1 MTLELQNAILEMIAR
16 GEPLQTTIDQLCRA
30 VEIIAPES
38 ICSVLTVEDGRLQT
52 LAGPSLPDHFSV
64 AINGLEIGPMVGSCG
79 TAAFLGEPVVV
90 TDIANDHRWELFCHL
105 ALPHGLT
112 ACWSTP
118 ILSGGNVVGT
128 FAFYFRTKR
137 GPTVREQ
144 QIVDACVHLCAIAI
158 ERNLRVIERERL
170 GFTDWLT
177 GLPNRLCFHQR
188 LSELAA
194 SREPWGIL
202 LFDLDNLKL
211 VNDTFGHT
219 AGDDLIRTV
228 ARRASSV
235 VGAHKT
241 FRLGGDE
248 FAIIVG
254 ASGKHIDLEACANKI
269 LKALKQTA
277 ECAGHVVFP
286 AATAGGSRN
295 DQASSPDL
303 VLKNADIAL
312 YHAKEERRGHYV
324 EYSTGLGTAITRRF
338 RAIREAEMALRQ
350 GRIHAFYQPILRLD
364 TREIVG
370 FEALCRMQIP
380 NGDFVAA
387 ATFHE
392 ATKDAKVASDLTEQ
406 MLVHVAADIRTWLDR
421 GLPLQHVGVNISAA
435 DLHVGNL
442 GDRLCRT
449 FADAGVSLEHIILEV
464 TESVYLGQRGSEIA
478 DQIRMLRARGLRVA
492 LDDFGTGF
500 ASLTHLLT
508 MPVDVIKIDKSFV
521 DRLGPLE
528 PASFIVE
535 GVIQI
540 ARKMGIR
547 VVAEGIEEVNQAERL
562 LNLGCNLGQGYLF
575 SKAVNRDDAAVLLGR
590 FGQIESASIELGH
603 GLSYAHRL

>member
-16 GEPLQTTIDQLCRA
+16 GEPLQFTIDQLCRA
-30 VEIIAPES
+30 VEILAPDS
-38 ICSVLTVEDGRLQT
+38 ICSVLTVEEGRLQT
-52 LAGPSLPDHFSV
+52 LAGPSLPAQFSQ
-64 AINGLEIGPMVGSCG
+64 AINGLEVGPTVGSCG
-79 TAAFLGEPVVV
+79 TAAYLGEPVVV
-90 TDIANDHRWELFCHL
+90 TDISVDHRWTLFCHL
-105 ALPHGLT
+105 AIPHGLM

-118 ILSGGNVVGT
+118 ILSDKKVVGT
-128 FAFYFRTKR
+128 FAFYFRTRR

-144 QIVDACVHLCAIAI
+144 QLVDACVHLCAIAI

-194 SREPWGIL
+194 AQEPWGIL
-202 LFDLDNLKL
+202 VFDLDNLKL
-211 VNDTFGHT
+211 VNDTFGHL
-219 AGDDLIRTV
+219 AGDDLIIT
-228 ARRASSV
+228 AAHRASSV
-235 VGAHKT
+235 VGLDRT

-248 FAIIVG
+248 FAVIAG
-254 ASGKHIDLEACANKI
+254 ANGRHIDLEACAIEI
-269 LKALKQTA
+269 LKALKQPA
-277 ECAGHVVFP
+277 RCAGHVVFP
-286 AATAGGSRN
+286 AATIGGAKN

-312 YHAKEERRGHYV
+312 YHAKDERRGHYL
-324 EYSTGLGTAITRRF
+324 EYSAGLGTAITRRF
-338 RAIREAEMALRQ
+338 RAVRDVEIALRQ
-350 GRIHAFYQPILRLD
+350 GRLHAFYQPILRLD

-370 FEALCRMQIP
+370 FEALCRMQVP

-392 ATKDAKVASDLTEQ
+392 ATKDAKVASELTEQ
-406 MLVHVAADIRTWLDR
+406 MLLHVAGDIRAWLDR
-421 GLPLQHVGVNISAA
+421 GLPLQHVGINISAA

-442 GDRLCRT
+442 SDRLCRT

-535 GVIQI
+535 GIIQI

-547 VVAEGIEEVNQAERL
+547 VVAEGIEQGDQAERL

-575 SKAVNRDDAAVLLGR
+575 SKAVNRDGAAGLLER
-590 FGQIESASIELGH
+590 FGQIEPDTKEARLGRSH
-603 GLSYAHRL
+603 V